1 MSSNSNN
8 LEQIN
13 TLTELTKI
21 PVSQTPDGNQLCIH
35 QMFEIQVERSP
46 QATAVVFENN
56 QLSYQQLNQRANQL
70 AHHLRTLGIKPEK
83 IAGIY
88 LERSLEMV
96 VGLLGILKAGGA
108 YLPLDPAYP
117 SEHLAYILEDSQIS
131 AIVTTQELVSSLPNH
146 ITHVVCLDS
155 DWQVISQNNQEN
167 LVSNTTL
174 DNLIYT
180 IYTSGST
187 GRSKGVMITH
197 RGICNQITWRQTTF
211 RLTQAD
217 KVLQNISLS
226 FDPSVWQIFWPLCWG
241 AELIMA
247 RPGGNLD
254 TRYLVELILQQQI
267 TVMALVPSMLRVLL
281 DEKEIEN
288 CQSLRHITCGGE
300 ALPVELIQRFFAKL
314 NLDDVLYNCYGPTEA
329 SIDATFWK
337 CDRTS
342 NYLIAPIGCA
352 IANTQIY
359 ILNENLEPAAIGQS
373 GELHIGGAG
382 LARGY
387 LNRPDLTSEKFI
399 PDPFTKEPEAR
410 LYKTGDLARYLDNG
424 NIEFLGRLD
433 NQVKVRGFRIELAEI
448 EAILAQHAGIQQTV
462 VIATEDN
469 PGDQR
474 LVAYIVPH
482 REQTPMFDEV
492 RHFLKQKLPNYMLPN
507 SFVLLDDLP
516 LTPNGKVDR
525 RTLRA
530 SHQTI
535 QQSKDIFLA
544 PQDEL
549 ELELTKIWQ
558 KVLGIQP
565 ISIKNNFFEM
575 GGHSLLA
582 VRLFAE
588 IEKTLGKNLPLATLL
603 QASTIEEL
611 ANILRQPGWVKPWS
625 SLVPI
630 QPKGSKPP
638 FFLVHAVGGNI
649 LSYCDLARHLG
660 LNQPVYGLQA
670 QGLDGKTP
678 PHTRIEDMA
687 AQYIKEIRTVQP
699 NGPYFLGGAS
709 FGGTV
714 VFEMAQQ
721 LYAQGEKVALL
732 SLLDSAGLN
741 NLPTRFFD
749 LVSGHLN
756 NLAQLKPQEQ
766 LTYIWERLEWHISKR
781 IPKPI
786 HQLFLKLRD
795 MDRSPQTLYNLN
807 VLEANL
813 HASKNYLLQVYPS
826 HLTLFRAKL
835 KSSRRYSDP
844 LGGWGGLALEGVE
857 VHEIPGDHTSILIE
871 PHVQVLAEKLKAC
884 LDEAQRL

>member
-1 MSSNSNN
+1 MSTNSNN
-8 LEQIN
+8 LEQID

-21 PVSQTPDGNQLCIH
+21 QVSQTPDGNQLCIH

-56 QLSYQQLNQRANQL
+56 QLSYHQLNQRANQL
-70 AHHLRTLGIKPEK
+70 ARHLRSLGIKPEVLV
-83 IAGIY
+83 GIY

-131 AIVTTQELVSSLPNH
+131 AIVTTQELVSSLPDR

-155 DWQVISQNNQEN
+155 DWQVISENNQEN
-167 LVSNTTL
+167 LFSNTTL

-241 AELIMA
+241 AQLIMA

-288 CQSLRHITCGGE
+288 CQSFRHITCGGE

-359 ILNENLEPAAIGQS
+359 ILNENLEPTAIGES
-373 GELHIGGAG
+373 GELHIGGVG

-399 PDPFTKEPEAR
+399 PDPLSKKPEAR

-433 NQVKVRGFRIELAEI
+433 NQIKLRGFRIELAEI
-448 EAILAQHAGIQQTV
+448 EAILAQHASIQQTV
-462 VIATEDN
+462 VIPTEDN

-482 REQTPMFDEV
+482 REQTPTFDEV

-507 SFVLLDDLP
+507 SFVLLDALP

-525 RTLRA
+525 YALRA

-535 QQSKDIFLA
+535 QQSKDIFVA

-549 ELELTKIWQ
+549 ELELTKIWE
-558 KVLGIQP
+558 KVLGIQR

-588 IEKTLGKNLPLATLL
+588 IEKTLGNNLPLATLL
-603 QASTIEEL
+603 QAPTIEEL

-678 PHTRIEDMA
+678 PHTSIEDMA

-732 SLLDSAGLN
+732 SLLDSAGWN
-741 NLPTRFFD
+741 NLPTTFFD
-749 LVSGHLN
+749 FVSGHLN
-756 NLAQLKPQEQ
+756 NLAQLKPQEK

-786 HQLFLKLRD
+786 RQVFYNLRD
-795 MDRSPQTLYNLN
+795 MDRSPQTLYTLN

-813 HASKNYLLQVYPS
+813 HASKNYLPQVYPS
-826 HLTLFRAKL
+826 HVTLFRAKL

-857 VHEIPGDHTSILIE
+857 VHEIPGDHTSILRE
-871 PHVQVLAEKLKAC
+871 PHVQVLAKKLKAC
-884 LDEAQRL
+884 LDEAERL

>member
-1 MSSNSNN
+1 MSINSNN
-8 LEQIN
+8 LDNIN
-13 TLTELTKI
+13 TLTSLKNGQ
-21 PVSQTPDGNQLCIH
+21 VSQTPAQKKLCIH

-46 QATAVVFENN
+46 QAIAVVFENT

-70 AHHLRTLGIKPEK
+70 AHYLRTLGVKPEVLV
-83 IAGIY
+83 GIY

-108 YLPLDPAYP
+108 YVPLDPTYP
-117 SEHLAYILEDSQIS
+117 SERLAYILEDSQIS
-131 AIVTTQELVSSLPNH
+131 AILTTQQLVNSLPKSLAH
-146 ITHVVCLDS
+146 IVCLDS
-155 DWQVISQNNQEN
+155 DWQVINENNQEN
-167 LVSNTTL
+167 LVCNATP

-187 GRSKGVMITH
+187 GQPKGVMITH
-197 RGICNQITWRQTTF
+197 YGICNQLTWRQTTF
-211 RLTQAD
+211 RLTQLD

-226 FDPSVWQIFWPLCWG
+226 FDPSVWQIFWPLCFG
-241 AELIMA
+241 AQLIMA
-247 RPGGNLD
+247 RPSGNQD
-254 TRYLVELILQQQI
+254 TKYLVELIIKQQI
-267 TVMALVPSMLRVLL
+267 TIIALVPSILRVLL

-300 ALPVELIQRFFAKL
+300 ALPVELIERFFTKL
-314 NLDDVLYNCYGPTEA
+314 NLDNVLYNCYGPTEA

-337 CDRTS
+337 CDRTN
-342 NYLIAPIGCA
+342 NYLIAPIGYP

-359 ILNENLEPAAIGQS
+359 ILNENLEPVAIGQS

-399 PDPFTKEPEAR
+399 PNPFSKQPEAR

-424 NIEFLGRLD
+424 SIEFLGRFD
-433 NQVKVRGFRIELAEI
+433 NQVKVRGFRIELAEV
-448 EAILAQHAGIQQTV
+448 EAILAQHVGIQQTV
-462 VIATEDN
+462 VIAREDN

-474 LVAYIVPH
+474 LVAYIVPNK
-482 REQTPMFDEV
+482 EQIPTFDEL

-507 SFVLLDDLP
+507 SFVLLNALP
-516 LTPNGKVDR
+516 LTPNGKVNR
-525 RTLRA
+525 CALPA
-530 SHQTI
+530 PNQTR
-535 QQSKDIFLA
+535 QQSKDSFVA

-549 ELELTKIWQ
+549 ELHLTKIWE

-565 ISIKNNFFEM
+565 ISIKHNFFDM
-575 GGHSLLA
+575 GGYSLLA

-588 IEKTLGKNLPLATLL
+588 IDRTLGKNLPLATLL
-603 QASTIEEL
+603 QAPTIEEL
-611 ANILRQPGWVKPWS
+611 AKILRNPSSLVSWS

-630 QPKGSKPP
+630 QPNGSKPP

-649 LSYCDLARHLG
+649 LSYCDLAGYLG

-670 QGLDGKTP
+670 QGLDGKTA

-687 AQYIKEIRTVQP
+687 AQYIKEIRTIQP

-709 FGGTV
+709 FGGIV

-732 SLLDSAGLN
+732 SLLDSTGLN
-741 NLPTRFFD
+741 NLPTTFFD
-749 LVSGHLN
+749 LVSVHLN
-756 NLAQLKPQEQ
+756 NLAQLKPQQ
-766 LTYIWERLEWHISKR
+766 KLAYIRERLEWHISKI

-786 HQLFLKLRD
+786 RQLFFNLGD
-795 MDRSPQTLYNLN
+795 ADRSPQALYNLN
-807 VLEANL
+807 VLEANVY
-813 HASKNYLLQVYPS
+813 ASKNYVLQVYPS
-826 HLTLFRAKL
+826 HVTLFRAKL
-835 KSSRRYSDP
+835 KSSKAYFDP
-844 LGGWGGLALEGVE
+844 QGGWGRLALGGVE
-857 VHEIPGDHTSILIE
+857 VYEIPGDHNSILRE
-871 PHVQVLAEKLKAC
+871 PHVQVLAKKLKAC
-884 LDEAQRL
+884 LQQAQRL

>member
-1 MSSNSNN
+1 MSTNNN

-13 TLTELTKI
+13 LRNSQ
-21 PVSQTPDGNQLCIH
+21 VSQTSAPHQCIH

-46 QATAVVFENN
+46 QATAVVFEND
-56 QLSYQQLNQRANQL
+56 QLSYEQLNQQANQL
-70 AHHLRTLGIKPEK
+70 AHHLRTLGVKSEVLV
-83 IAGIY
+83 GIY

-117 SEHLAYILEDSQIS
+117 SERLTYILKDSRIS
-131 AIVTTQELVSSLPNH
+131 AIVTTQQLVSSLPDG
-146 ITHVVCLDS
+146 ITHIVCLDS
-155 DWQVISQNNQEN
+155 DWHVISENNREN
-167 LVSNTTL
+167 LVCNTTP

-187 GRSKGVMITH
+187 GQPKGVMITH
-197 RGICNQITWRQTTF
+197 AGICNQITWRQTTF
-211 RLTQAD
+211 RLTPAD

-241 AELIMA
+241 AQLIMA

-254 TRYLVELILQQQI
+254 SRYLVELILQQQI

-281 DEKEIEN
+281 EEKQIEN

-300 ALPVELIQRFFAKL
+300 ALPVELIERFFTKL

-337 CDRTS
+337 CHRNS

-359 ILNENLEPAAIGQS
+359 ILNENLEPVAIGQL

-387 LNRPDLTSEKFI
+387 LNRPHLTNEKFI
-399 PDPFTKEPEAR
+399 PNPLSNEPKAR

-433 NQVKVRGFRIELAEI
+433 NQVKVRGFRIELAEV
-448 EAILAQHAGIQQTV
+448 EAILAQHPGIQQTV
-462 VIATEDN
+462 VIAREDN

-474 LVAYIVPH
+474 LIAYIVPKK
-482 REQTPMFDEV
+482 EQTPTFTEL
-492 RHFLKQKLPNYMLPN
+492 REFLKQKLPYYMLPN
-507 SFVLLDDLP
+507 SLVVLDALP
-516 LTPNGKVDR
+516 LTPNGKVDSR
-525 RTLRA
+525 ALRV
-530 SHQTI
+530 SNQNI
-535 QQSKDIFLA
+535 QPSNKIFV
-544 PQDEL
+544 PPRNEL
-549 ELELTKIWQ
+549 ELRLTKIWE

-565 ISIKNNFFEM
+565 MSIKNNFFDM

-588 IEKTLGKNLPLATLL
+588 IEKTFGKNLPLVTLL
-603 QASTIEEL
+603 QAPTIEEL
-611 ANILRQPGWVKPWS
+611 ANILRQPEWVKPWS

-630 QPKGSKPP
+630 QPNGSKPP

-670 QGLDGKTP
+670 QGLDGKTA

-687 AQYIKEIRTVQP
+687 AQYIKEIRTIQP

-732 SLLDSAGLN
+732 SLFDSAGLN
-741 NLPTRFFD
+741 NLPTTFFD
-749 LVSGHLN
+749 LISGHVN

-766 LTYIWERLEWHISKR
+766 LVYIWQRLKWQICKR
-781 IPKPI
+781 IAKPI
-786 HQLFLKLRD
+786 HQLSLISGNVE
-795 MDRSPQTLYNLN
+795 RSPQTLHNLS
-807 VLEANL
+807 VLEANI
-813 HASKNYLLQVYPS
+813 HASKNYVPQVYPS
-826 HLTLFRAKL
+826 HITLFRAKL
-835 KSSRRYSDP
+835 RSSRYYFDP
-844 LGGWGGLALEGVE
+844 QGGWGGLASQGIEI
-857 VHEIPGDHTSILIE
+857 HEIPGDHNSILIE

-884 LDEAQRL
+884 LDRVQSL

>member
-1 MSSNSNN
+1 MSSNSNH
-8 LEQIN
+8 LEQIRN
-13 TLTELTKI
+13 SQ
-21 PVSQTPDGNQLCIH
+21 VSQTLALNQLCIH

-46 QATAVVFENN
+46 QATAVIYENS
-56 QLSYQQLNQRANQL
+56 QISYQQLNQRANQL
-70 AHHLRTLGIKPEK
+70 AHHLRTLGVKPEVLV
-83 IAGIY
+83 GIY

-117 SEHLAYILEDSQIS
+117 SEYLAYILKDSQIS
-131 AIVTTQELVSSLPNH
+131 AILTTQQLVSSLPHHINH
-146 ITHVVCLDS
+146 IVCLDS
-155 DWQVISQNNQEN
+155 HWQIISENNSEN
-167 LVSNTTL
+167 LVSQTTL

-197 RGICNQITWRQTTF
+197 RGICNQIIWRQTTF
-211 RLTQAD
+211 RLTQTD

-241 AELIMA
+241 AQLIMV

-254 TRYLVELILQQQI
+254 TKYLVELILQQQI
-267 TVMALVPSMLRVLL
+267 TIMALVPSMLRVLL
-281 DEKEIEN
+281 DEKQIEN

-300 ALPVELIQRFFAKL
+300 VLPVELVERFFSKL
-314 NLDDVLYNCYGPTEA
+314 NIDDVLYNCYGPTEA
-329 SIDATFWK
+329 SVDATFWK
-337 CDRTS
+337 CDRNS
-342 NYLIAPIGCA
+342 NYLIAPIGSA

-359 ILNENLEPAAIGQS
+359 ILNENLEPVATGQS
-373 GELHIGGAG
+373 GELHIGGVG
-382 LARGY
+382 VARGY
-387 LNRPDLTSEKFI
+387 LKRPDLTSEKFI
-399 PDPFTKEPEAR
+399 PNPLSQEPEAR

-433 NQVKVRGFRIELAEI
+433 NQVKVRGFRIELAAV
-448 EAILAQHAGIQQTV
+448 EAILAQHAGIEQSV

-474 LVAYIVPH
+474 LVAYIVPN
-482 REQTPMFDEV
+482 RQQTPTFAEL

-507 SFVLLDDLP
+507 SLVVLDALP

-525 RTLRA
+525 CALRA
-530 SHQTI
+530 SNQTI
-535 QQSKDIFLA
+535 QQSKDIFIA
-544 PQDEL
+544 AQDEL
-549 ELELTKIWQ
+549 ELDLTKIWE
-558 KVLGIQP
+558 KILGIQP
-565 ISIKNNFFEM
+565 ISIKNNFFDM

-603 QASTIEEL
+603 EAPTIEKL
-611 ANILRQPGWVKPWS
+611 ANILRQPGWVKPWR

-630 QPKGSKPP
+630 QPNGSKPA

-670 QGLDGKTP
+670 QGLDGKTA
-678 PHTRIEDMA
+678 PHTKIEDMA

-709 FGGTV
+709 FGGIV

-732 SLLDSAGLN
+732 SLLDSTGLN
-741 NLPTRFFD
+741 NLPTTFFD

-756 NLAQLKPQEQ
+756 NLAQLKPQEKVI
-766 LTYIWERLEWHISKR
+766 YIWERLEWHISKR

-786 HQLFLKLRD
+786 RQLFFHLRNLD
-795 MDRSPQTLYNLN
+795 NSPQTLYNVN

-813 HASKNYLLQVYPS
+813 HASKNYIPQVYPG
-826 HLTLFRAKL
+826 HITLFQAKL
-835 KSSRRYSDP
+835 RSSKRYSDAQ
-844 LGGWGGLALEGVE
+844 GGWGDLAKGVE
-857 VHEIPGDHTSILIE
+857 VHEIPGDHTSILRE

-884 LDEAQRL
+884 LHRVQHQLK